1 MKKKPAI
8 TLTRGNM
15 PKKKKVG
22 RLSPC
27 WRCGEKMAKN
37 DIVFEIPGTTL
48 RHTNGQYYKSNN
60 TRYCQQCIKASIIR
74 TEKELEALKK
84 LVA

>member
-8 TLTRGNM
+8 TLIRGNK
-15 PKKKKVG
+15 PKMKKVG
-22 RLSPC
+22 RRSPC

-37 DIVFEIPGTTL
+37 DSVFEIPGTTL
-48 RHTNGQYYKSNN
+48 RHSSGQYYKSNKR
-60 TRYCQQCIKASIIR
+60 RYCPKCIKASIAR
-74 TEKELEALKK
+74 TEKELEVLKK

>member
-1 MKKKPAI
+1 MNMKPAI
-8 TLTRGNM
+8 TLTRGNT

-37 DIVFEIPGTTL
+37 DDVFEIPGTTL
-48 RHTNGQYYKSNN
+48 RHTNGQYYKSDNK
-60 TRYCQQCIKASIIR
+60 RYCQKCIKASIAR
-74 TEKELEALKK
+74 TEKELEVLKR
-84 LVA
+84 LVG